1 MKKFL
6 FTLATLVAAVFA
18 ANASAPQ
25 MNLNTNEIT
34 LGAGQQQEVTIQLT
48 AGLDDIM
55 RGAQLQFVMY
65 NPAGERIADKVILV
79 KKYSR
84 NTQWFGALT
93 ISKANDEGNPGNAVG
108 TSNPFPAKYRALMSN
123 ASCNEFWYPE
133 AQYIEWEMDAH
144 TYPLDVLA
152 FTVKVDAED
161 WADEYAILRAECNPK
176 AMEQEGEDEYPLK
189 ATMVNG
195 SFVYEDGFM
204 ELKINNADYEAP
216 GPQTEP
222 LTGTITIGGEDNN
235 YVVPITVNVN
245 GTYDLVVTVAKDGGD
260 PYEVTPDADGNITL
274 GVAPEYGTYV
284 INATATGNGDY
295 EGTVEAEAKTINID
309 QPKLDDPDIDFQAGE
324 TGLTIIVDGA
334 TRYEVWVDGVNMG
347 EINFVEKT
355 WAEQEVVVK
364 AWNEATGYIA
374 GYAEDNT
381 TVAAKD
387 NMDLT
392 GHVVF
397 GAVDQE
403 TGKVHVTYT
412 GEEEVTITVTCT
424 EVREVLAL
432 DENNDVQLPHYG
444 KFNLVGEAK
453 ATHYNTLTEE
463 AVEREWLEP
472 ETTTTAPD
480 INAGVNEE
488 THTFDIVATG
498 ANADDAVTLYVTW
511 YDGEGTAHN
520 ETVTG
525 TGSASFSLP
534 QTEDVQY
541 VSYWASALNPADD
554 NAGVNN
560 GAQYVEVPAYVPTPE
575 NKDFQGTVTVS
586 VDDQGNVTAVYNPAE
601 GEDVTPTIVCDPNK
615 LNEYG
620 ENIPVNVTVSA
631 PGYNDRTYPETVNYP
646 APTLPQTAAPT
657 FQQRAE
663 LGVVGQWITIT
674 ETEPSTIYYR
684 FAVDGEAYTEWME
697 YTGEIPFTTP
707 GTYTIQAYAIAPNK
721 SASTEITLE
730 FVVSKYPTS
739 IEELMSAKDVA
750 GVHYYNLAGQQM
762 KEING
767 FTIVVVSYTDGSSV
781 AMKVMK

>member
-1 MKKFL
+1 MDDE
-6 FTLATLVAAVFA
+6 
-18 ANASAPQ
+18 NA
-25 MNLNTNEIT
+25 
-34 LGAGQQQEVTIQLT
+34 
-48 AGLDDIM
+48 
-55 RGAQLQFVMY
+55 
-65 NPAGERIADKVILV
+65 
-79 KKYSR
+79 
-84 NTQWFGALT
+84 
-93 ISKANDEGNPGNAVG
+93 
-108 TSNPFPAKYRALMSN
+108 
-123 ASCNEFWYPE
+123 
-133 AQYIEWEMDAH
+133 
-144 TYPLDVLA
+144 
-152 FTVKVDAED
+152 
-161 WADEYAILRAECNPK
+161 
-176 AMEQEGEDEYPLK
+176 
-189 ATMVNG
+189 
-195 SFVYEDGFM
+195 
-204 ELKINNADYEAP
+204 
-216 GPQTEP
+216 
-222 LTGTITIGGEDNN
+222 
-235 YVVPITVNVN
+235 
-245 GTYDLVVTVAKDGGD
+245 TYDLVVTYTPEGG
-260 PYEVTPDADGNITL
+260 EAVTVTPDENGNITL
-274 GVAPEYGTYV
+274 PGYGTYV
-284 INATATGNGDY
+284 INAVATGTGDY
-295 EGTVEAEAKTINID
+295 EGTVEAEPKTITIE
-309 QPKLDDPDIDFQAGE
+309 QPVAPEPVITFATAADGGVDISVE
-324 TGLTIIVDGA
+324 PCTS
-334 TRYEVWVDGVNMG
+334 YEVIVDGVNVGMVDHVAP
-347 EINFVEKT
+347 IYDAT
-355 WAEQEVVVK
+355 QTVVV
-364 AWNEATGYIA
+364 NATNAPDGYVPA
-374 GYAEDNT
+374 TATDNT
-381 TVAAKD
+381 TVAAKPYAPAVNPVITFNEGD
-387 NMDLT
+387 NGLTITVDPYTSYEVIVDGVNKGEINYVDKTWEAQVVVVNAVNEPQYQEKGEASETYNLPALANMDLL

-424 EVREVLAL
+424 EVREVLPL

-453 ATHYNTLTEE
+453 APHYNTLTED

-615 LNEYG
+615 LTQYG
-620 ENIPVNVTVSA
+620 ENIPVEVTVSA
-631 PGYNDRTYPETVNYP
+631 PGYNDRTYNETVDYP
-646 APTLPQTAAPT
+646 EPTLPQTAAPT

-663 LGVVGQWITIT
+663 LGEIGQWITIT

-684 FAVDGEAYTEWME
+684 YAVNGEEYTDWME
-697 YTGEIPFTTP
+697 YTGEIAFTTP
-707 GTYTIQAYAIAPNK
+707 GTYAIQAYAIAPNK